1 MDLMTQKHHELTSGD
16 QSGPGRVRTVR
27 ATMIKQEPD
36 RAMRERRQSQADDP
50 PAAEA
55 LTQLLQSE
63 LALAQ
68 ANAATL
74 VEQCDPGR
82 VWLLWFSIGATEQI
96 CLLTRRH
103 AEDDRNQLFRHVI
116 ATIFG
121 DGVRSQASP
130 SKAPP
135 EMIEL
140 FETAG
145 AEAVQACM
153 RGDATLGYYLKALQ
167 VAWTL
172 AD

>member
-1 MDLMTQKHHELTSGD
+1 MLEL
-16 QSGPGRVRTVR
+16 
-27 ATMIKQEPD
+27 
-36 RAMRERRQSQADDP
+36 RQSPADDP

-68 ANAATL
+68 ANAAML

-96 CLLTRRH
+96 CQLTQRR
-103 AEDDRNQLFRHVI
+103 AEDERNQLFRHVV

-121 DGVRSQASP
+121 NSVRSPTSP

-135 EMIEL
+135 EMVEL
-140 FETAG
+140 FEAAG
-145 AEAVQACM
+145 AEAVRACM

-167 VAWTL
+167 VAWAQTE
-172 AD
+172 

>member
-1 MDLMTQKHHELTSGD
+1 ML
-16 QSGPGRVRTVR
+16 
-27 ATMIKQEPD
+27 
-36 RAMRERRQSQADDP
+36 ERRQSHAEDA

-68 ANAATL
+68 AKAAML
-74 VEQCDPGR
+74 VEECDPGR

-103 AEDDRNQLFRHVI
+103 LEDERNQLFRHVV

-121 DGVRSQASP
+121 NGVRSPTSP
-130 SKAPP
+130 AKAPP
-135 EMIEL
+135 EIVEL
-140 FETAG
+140 FEQAG

-153 RGDATLGYYLKALQ
+153 RGDASLGYYLKALQ
-167 VAWTL
+167 VAWTQ
-172 AD
+172 AE